1 MALRQTTNHIRLADG
16 RTLACD
22 PTGSPVFYPGS
33 RLEGRSAADTAR
45 RLGLRLIAPDRPGFG
60 ESTFQPGRTIG
71 AWATDVAELADQIA
85 LGRFAIVGV
94 SGGAPCALACAAR
107 IPDRVRRVALSGAW
121 DRSRTSNSLAIWSP
135 ARMAA
140 SLAAPAPFIAALT
153 LSGVKGTERSRT
165 PTASNTALEI
175 GPGQARSALGS
186 LPSSRASPTSRPR
199 SRRSLPRAYGSP
211 ML

>member
-1 MALRQTTNHIRLADG
+1 MALRQTTYQIRLADG

-33 RLEGRSAADTAR
+33 RLEGRSAGGHRPTAR
-45 RLGLRLIAPDRPGFG
+45 SAPDCPRSSRFRRIHIPARPNDRCLGYRC
-60 ESTFQPGRTIG
+60 GRIG
-71 AWATDVAELADQIA
+71 GSDRTGPVCYRRSVWW
-85 LGRFAIVGV
+85 
-94 SGGAPCALACAAR
+94 GAFACAAR

-199 SRRSLPRAYGSP
+199 SRWSLPRAYGSP

>member
-1 MALRQTTNHIRLADG
+1 MALRQTTYHIRLADG

-94 SGGAPCALACAAR
+94 SGGAPLPAPLAFPTA
-107 IPDRVRRVALSGAW
+107 SGAW
-121 DRSRTSNSLAIWSP
+121 RCRGPGTGRGQATRSRYGHPQEWQL
-135 ARMAA
+135 A
-140 SLAAPAPFIAALT
+140 SLHPL
-153 LSGVKGTERSRT
+153 LS
-165 PTASNTALEI
+165 
-175 GPGQARSALGS
+175 
-186 LPSSRASPTSRPR
+186 SPP
-199 SRRSLPRAYGSP
+199 
-211 ML
+211 